1 MNASTKHGS
10 PVPLV
15 MGGKNL
21 QTENMFD
28 VHNPKTGGFL
38 YKRSNCDVDSGLS
51 AVDAAASA
59 LESWRDTTSALRR
72 DLFLTAADLMMS
84 PSSELAEYM
93 IQETGAHSTWAD
105 FNVHRARECLLDCAN
120 RVMSTEGSTPTVANS
135 SQADLV
141 VKEPYGVILAMAPWL
156 VLSHRR
162 YYRNGELILIPLLRN
177 APYVLGFRSKA
188 YAVAAGNTFV
198 FKGSELSPRTLWAVW
213 SIFHVSG
220 FPSGVLNF
228 IICTIIEHPAIKKI
242 NFTGSAVVVRAIAQ
256 MAVAVTKPVL
266 LELGGKA
273 PAILCEDA
281 GLDLAAQ
288 QCVFG
293 AFENAGQ
300 ICMSAERILVAR
312 AVRSGFKEKLREW
325 TEKLFP
331 SSRDAPT
338 LIKGAGLIYGGLD
351 EESKSATRSMRP
363 IIVGDV
369 KPNMEIYQS
378 ESFGPAVSLIE
389 FESEDEAVKIANDTD
404 YRLAASIFSRDLRRA
419 LRLARGIESG
429 AVHINSM
436 TVHDQLALPHGG
448 AKASGYGR
456 FGGNLDE
463 WLRTKS
469 ITYDC

>member
-15 MGGKNL
+15 IGGKNL
-21 QTENMFD
+21 QRENMFD
-28 VHNPKTGGFL
+28 VHNPETGGFL

-51 AVDAAASA
+51 TVDAAASA
-59 LESWRDTTSALRR
+59 LESWRDTTPALRR

-84 PSSELAEYM
+84 LSSELAEYM

-135 SQADLV
+135 SRADLI
-141 VKEPYGVILAMAPWL
+141 VKEPYG
-156 VLSHRR
+156 
-162 YYRNGELILIPLLRN
+162 LILIPLLRN
-177 APYVLGFRSKA
+177 APYILGFRLIA
-188 YAVAAGNTFV
+188 YAVAAGNTVV
-198 FKGSELSPRTLWAVW
+198 FKGSELSPRTLWAVR

-228 IICTIIEHPAIKKI
+228 IVCSPSSAPTTVKAIIEHPATEKI
-242 NFTGSAVVVRAIAQ
+242 NFTGSTVVGRAIAQ

-266 LELGGKA
+266 LELGGRA

-281 GLDLAAQ
+281 DLDLAVR

-312 AVRSGFKEKLREW
+312 AVRSGFKEKLRE
-325 TEKLFP
+325 
-331 SSRDAPT
+331 DAPT
-338 LIKGAGLIYGGLD
+338 LIVERVRRKNHDL
-351 EESKSATRSMRP
+351 ESKSATRSMRP

-369 KPNMEIYQS
+369 KPNMEIHQS
-378 ESFGPAVSLIE
+378 ESFGPTVSLIE

-404 YRLAASIFSRDLRRA
+404 YGLTASIFSRDLRRA